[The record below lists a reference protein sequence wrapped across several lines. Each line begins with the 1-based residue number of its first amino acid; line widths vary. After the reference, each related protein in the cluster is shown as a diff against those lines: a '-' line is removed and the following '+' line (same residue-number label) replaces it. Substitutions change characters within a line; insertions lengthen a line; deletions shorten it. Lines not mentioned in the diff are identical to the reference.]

1 MTTQIKMRG
10 VYNTRSLLP
19 SFLLEG
25 KYVLDDAS
33 VGDLVG
39 IFHGSANYAIDTDAS
54 GQFAVDGDRLEVD
67 DTLTAGEY
75 EIIIDS
81 DDGLQ
86 TFVIKV
92 LEA

>member
-10 VYNTRSLLP
+10 VYNTRSLYP

-25 KYVLDDAS
+25 KYVLDSAI
-33 VGDLVG
+33 VGDVVG
-39 IFHGSANYAIDTDAS
+39 TFFGSANYSIDTDAS
-54 GQFAVDGDRLEVD
+54 GQFAVDGDNLEVG
-67 DTLTAGEY
+67 TALTAGEY

-86 TFVIKV
+86 TFTIKV